1 MLDQVLAKRDE
12 IERLCQQHHAILLSL
27 TGSAA
32 AGDFDPDT
40 SDLDFLVRYRPGY
53 HGTAWDDY
61 WGLKEGLEAL
71 FKRKVDL
78 IDRDTLRNPYV
89 KESMFSCEKEIYA
102 AA

>member
-1 MLDQVLAKRDE
+1 MTQLEA
-12 IERLCQQHHAILLSL
+12 IESLCREHHVVRLSL

-32 AGDFDPDT
+32 TGDFDPAA
-40 SDLDFLVRYRPGY
+40 SDLDFLVSYRPGY

-71 FKRKVDL
+71 FQRKVDL
-78 IDRDTLRNPYV
+78 IDRDALRNPFV
-89 KESMFSCEKEIYA
+89 RESMLSCEKEIYA